1 LVLRPAKHHPHS
13 RCGYGYGAGTM
24 TLSSGS
30 GTCSRPRIA
39 YSLNRECEIPNSRE
53 NSEKTEKKEKWKTE
67 FKAIDAWIDNYG
79 GPGMPGAISSADYKT
94 PLCKYSYL
102 TIAYH
107 RPNSRCNYRLQLFA
121 FDRGNLSVQ

>member
-1 LVLRPAKHHPHS
+1 
-13 RCGYGYGAGTM
+13 M

-67 FKAIDAWIDNYG
+67 FKAIDAWIDN
-79 GPGMPGAISSADYKT
+79 
-94 PLCKYSYL
+94 
-102 TIAYH
+102 
-107 RPNSRCNYRLQLFA
+107 
-121 FDRGNLSVQ
+121 

>member
-1 LVLRPAKHHPHS
+1 LFGNAKKNPAGPLVLGPWFLVLRPAKHHPHS

-53 NSEKTEKKEKWKTE
+53 NSEKTKKKKEVENRIQTHWRV
-67 FKAIDAWIDNYG
+67 D
-79 GPGMPGAISSADYKT
+79 
-94 PLCKYSYL
+94 
-102 TIAYH
+102 
-107 RPNSRCNYRLQLFA
+107 RQL
-121 FDRGNLSVQ
+121 RGTRNAGSN